1 METILSLFFVLES
14 THMLWY
20 MERISFLFGSTS
32 LKVEKKIYMIY
43 REQTI
48 YSCSWVVLLQCK
60 MQEPFSILLP
70 PDPKRA
76 RTEMA
81 IHSNHPCQFPRKL
94 LRDSCTYCSMI
105 KGNFLRC
112 LGSMTYIQTNHN
124 KSLFFIPKKILHY
137 FQKYV
142 LDNFSL
148 NHIHWYHIFSCRN
161 PEFLRGWIY
170 CAKFLGFSQATK
182 ILLLL
187 LQILCIDCTYCNTQL
202 LQSRSLQVSRKTI
215 VLENSA

>member
-20 MERISFLFGSTS
+20 MERISFLFGNTS

-81 IHSNHPCQFPRKL
+81 IHSNHPCQFSRKL
-94 LRDSCTYCSMI
+94 LRDYCTYCSMI
-105 KGNFLRC
+105 KGIFLRC
-112 LGSMTYIQTNHN
+112 LGSMTYIQTKHN

-137 FQKYV
+137 FQNYV
-142 LDNFSL
+142 LDDFSL
-148 NHIHWYHIFSCRN
+148 HH
-161 PEFLRGWIY
+161 
-170 CAKFLGFSQATK
+170 
-182 ILLLL
+182 LLNL
-187 LQILCIDCTYCNTQL
+187 YF
-202 LQSRSLQVSRKTI
+202 
-215 VLENSA
+215 